1 MVIEDLLAGM
11 PAANRRVIE
20 LRIEGN
26 DVKEITEVTQ
36 RSKRTVERVLQGF
49 RARLEALVHEDSSG

>member
-11 PAANRRVIE
+11 PEANRRMIE

-26 DVKEITEVTQ
+26 DVTEITELTQ
-36 RSKRTVERVLQGF
+36 RSKRTVERVLQSF